1 MSKFSFA
8 FFASVA
14 IFAAVPA
21 TAFAAPGAVVLKGDV
36 KVETTVVEKGV
47 EKTVLATPKVVVP
60 GNRLVFSTSYRN
72 ESATPVQN
80 FVVTN
85 PVPEGIAVAAPDA
98 ASLTVSVDGG
108 KIWGKLAALAV
119 KDAKGVARP
128 AQATDVTH
136 VRWTLATIAPGAAGA
151 VAYHAVVK

>member
-1 MSKFSFA
+1 MSEFSFA

-21 TAFAAPGAVVLKGDV
+21 VASAAPGAVVLKGDV

-60 GNRLVFSTSYRN
+60 GNRLLFSTSYRN
-72 ESATPVQN
+72 ESAAQVQN

-108 KIWGKLAALAV
+108 KTWGKLAALVV

-128 AQATDVTH
+128 AQAADVTH

-151 VAYHAVVK
+151 VAYHAIVK

>member
-1 MSKFSFA
+1 MTKLSIA
-8 FFASVA
+8 LFASVA
-14 IFAAVPA
+14 ILAAVPA

-47 EKTVLATPKVVVP
+47 KKTVLATPKIVVP
-60 GNRLVFSTSYRN
+60 GNRLLFSTSYRN

-108 KIWGKLAALAV
+108 KIWGKLATLSV

-128 AQATDVTH
+128 AQAADVTH
-136 VRWTLATIAPGAAGA
+136 VRWTLATIAPGAGGS
-151 VAYHAVVK
+151 VAYHATVK

>member
-1 MSKFSFA
+1 MTKLSTA
-8 FFASVA
+8 FFISAV
-14 IFAAVPA
+14 IMAAAPG
-21 TAFAAPGAVVLKGDV
+21 TAFAAPGAIVLKGDV
-36 KVETTVVEKGV
+36 KLETTVVEKGV

-72 ESATPVQN
+72 EGATPVQN

-85 PVPEGIAVAAPDA
+85 PVPEGIAVASSDA
-98 ASLTVSVDGG
+98 ASLIVSVDGG
-108 KIWGKLAALAV
+108 KTWGKLATLTI

-136 VRWTLATIAPGAAGA
+136 VRWTLATIAPGTGGA
-151 VAYHAVVK
+151 VAYHAIVK

>member
-1 MSKFSFA
+1 MTKLSAA
-8 FFASVA
+8 FFISAAIMASVP
-14 IFAAVPA
+14 AVA
-21 TAFAAPGAVVLKGDV
+21 SAAPGAVVLKGDV

-60 GNRLVFSTSYRN
+60 GNRLLFSTSYRN

-85 PVPEGIAVAAPDA
+85 PVPEGIAVAATDA

-108 KIWGKLAALAV
+108 KSWGKLAALTV

-128 AQATDVTH
+128 AQAADVTH

-151 VAYHAVVK
+151 VAYHAIVK

>member
-1 MSKFSFA
+1 MTKLSAA
-8 FFASVA
+8 FFISAAIMASVP
-14 IFAAVPA
+14 AVA
-21 TAFAAPGAVVLKGDV
+21 SAAPGAVVLKGDV

-60 GNRLVFSTSYRN
+60 GNRLLFSTSYRN

-85 PVPEGIAVAAPDA
+85 PVPEGIAVAATDA

-108 KIWGKLAALAV
+108 KTWGTLAALVV

-136 VRWTLATIAPGAAGA
+136 VRWTLATIAPGAGGA
-151 VAYHAVVK
+151 VAYHAIVK

>member
-1 MSKFSFA
+1 MSKLSVV
-8 FFASVA
+8 FFITAA
-14 IFAAVPA
+14 MIAAVPA
-21 TAFAAPGAVVLKGDV
+21 GASAAAGAVVLKGDV
-36 KVETTVVEKGV
+36 KIETTVVDKGV
-47 EKTVLATPKVVVP
+47 EKTVLVTPKIVVP
-60 GNRLVFSTSYRN
+60 GNRLLFSTSYRN

-108 KIWGKLAALAV
+108 KTWGKLAALTV
-119 KDAKGVARP
+119 KDAKGTARP
-128 AQATDVTH
+128 AQAGDVTH

-151 VAYHAVVK
+151 VAYHAIVK

>member
-60 GNRLVFSTSYRN
+60 GNRLLFSTSYRN

-108 KIWGKLAALAV
+108 KTWGKLAALTV
-119 KDAKGVARP
+119 KDAKGLARP
-128 AQATDVTH
+128 AQSADVTH
-136 VRWTLATIAPGAAGA
+136 VRWTLATIAPGTGGA
-151 VAYHAVVK
+151 VAYHAIVK

>member
-1 MSKFSFA
+1 MSEFSFA

-60 GNRLVFSTSYRN
+60 GNRLLFSTSYRN
-72 ESATPVQN
+72 ESAAPVQN

-108 KIWGKLAALAV
+108 KTWGKLAALAV

-128 AQATDVTH
+128 AQAADVTH

>member
-1 MSKFSFA
+1 MTKLSAA
-8 FFASVA
+8 FFISAAIMASVP
-14 IFAAVPA
+14 AVA
-21 TAFAAPGAVVLKGDV
+21 SAAPGAVVLKGDV

-72 ESATPVQN
+72 ESSTPVQN

-85 PVPEGIAVAAPDA
+85 PVPEGIAVAATDA

-108 KIWGKLAALAV
+108 KSWGKLAALAV

-128 AQATDVTH
+128 AQAADVTH

>member
-1 MSKFSFA
+1 MSEFSIA
-8 FFASVA
+8 FFASIA
-14 IFAAVPA
+14 IFAAAPA

-47 EKTVLATPKVVVP
+47 EKTVLVTPKVVVP

-72 ESATPVQN
+72 ESASPVQN

-85 PVPEGIAVAAPDA
+85 PVPEGIAVAATDA
-98 ASLTVSVDGG
+98 ASLTVSADGG
-108 KIWGKLAALAV
+108 KTWGKLATLTV

-128 AQATDVTH
+128 AQASDVTH
-136 VRWTLATIAPGAAGA
+136 VRWTLATIAPGAGGA
-151 VAYHAVVK
+151 VSYHAIVK

>member
-1 MSKFSFA
+1 MTKLSTA
-8 FFASVA
+8 FFISAAIVFSIPGVAS
-14 IFAAVPA
+14 
-21 TAFAAPGAVVLKGDV
+21 AAPGAVVLKGDV

-72 ESATPVQN
+72 EGAAPVQN

-108 KIWGKLAALAV
+108 KSWGKLAALTV
-119 KDAKGVARP
+119 KDAKGVVRP
-128 AQATDVTH
+128 AQAADVTH
-136 VRWTLATIAPGAAGA
+136 VRWTLASIAPGTGGA
-151 VAYHAVVK
+151 VAYHAIVK

>member
-108 KIWGKLAALAV
+108 KTWGKLAALAV
-119 KDAKGVARP
+119 MDAKGVARS
-128 AQATDVTH
+128 AQAADVTH

>member
-1 MSKFSFA
+1 MSKFSIA

-85 PVPEGIAVAAPDA
+85 PVPEGIAVAATEA

-108 KIWGKLAALAV
+108 KSWGKLAALAV

-151 VAYHAVVK
+151 VAYHAIVK

>member
-1 MSKFSFA
+1 MSKFSIV

-47 EKTVLATPKVVVP
+47 EKTILATPKVVVP
-60 GNRLVFSTSYRN
+60 GNRLLFSTSYRN

-98 ASLTVSVDGG
+98 ANLVVSVDGG
-108 KIWGKLAALAV
+108 KTWGKLAALAV

-128 AQATDVTH
+128 AQAADVTH